1 MEGWWPTLLGAVAGV
16 CTSFSFVPQVQKA
29 WQGSDTAAISK
40 RMYVISLAAFGL
52 WIVHGIM
59 IGSAPIILFN
69 AVNIVC
75 SGLILALKR
84 RGARAGEAAPDRIA
98 S

>member
-1 MEGWWPTLLGAVAGV
+1 MEGWWPTLLGAVAGL

-29 WQGSDTAAISK
+29 WQGTDTAAISK

-59 IGSAPIILFN
+59 IGSVPIILFN

-75 SGLILALKR
+75 SGLILALKL
-84 RGARAGEAAPDRIA
+84 RGARAAKAAPDRVA